1 MLATMQRMT
10 TTGPRSG
17 GSRFFASPP
26 CVWPRAPRS
35 HDTRPAHRHVSRK
48 LASGFFRSS
57 PAPHARRVAA
67 QAADER
73 PACTIFSYQTASGYT
88 VAPNNAATNTQLYG
102 LVVTTSD
109 GHQYM
114 PITRVKNEAQA
125 KVLGLKVGDII
136 PVMAPQN
143 GADIMSNLVA
153 QAGKLNVF
161 EPIAFKN
168 MWRNTSDNPNN
179 FKISLQPT
187 SLYDQFGNFAYGATA
202 EVVGYPLWF
211 TQRAG
216 AYGRNGSLTND
227 NLPINQRDIASGY
240 NAARAGGTYSVAP
253 VDFGGPGP

>member
-1 MLATMQRMT
+1 MT
-10 TTGPRSG
+10 AASQHPTTGPARLG
-17 GSRFFASPP
+17 RRLPPPQSRPIHR
-26 CVWPRAPRS
+26 RAG
-35 HDTRPAHRHVSRK
+35 RK
-48 LASGFFRSS
+48 LASGVFGRKS
-57 PAPHARRVAA
+57 PSHARSVASLTLGTHQENSVTVVTTVLGCA
-67 QAADER
+67 
-73 PACTIFSYQTASGYT
+73 